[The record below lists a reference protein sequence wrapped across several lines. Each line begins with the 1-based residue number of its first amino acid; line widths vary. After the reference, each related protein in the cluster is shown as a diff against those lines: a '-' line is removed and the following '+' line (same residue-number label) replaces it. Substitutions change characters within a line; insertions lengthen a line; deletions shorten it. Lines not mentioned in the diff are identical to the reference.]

1 MALRKGWVTMGTQVC
16 DECGLAVQGNWR
28 SRHSRAGCD
37 ARVGLGKNN
46 QFNDARFILGDYI
59 KATGSHSRIEL
70 EEYLLAN
77 FPCGVSW
84 KANAEIAAGVVEGF
98 MKFHHIGD

>member
-1 MALRKGWVTMGTQVC
+1 MALRKGWVSMGAHVC
-16 DECGLAVQGNWR
+16 DECGLLVQGSWR

-46 QFNDARFILGDYI
+46 QFNDARIILGDYI

-77 FPCGVSW
+77 FPSGVSW
-84 KANAEIAAGVVEGF
+84 EASAEIVAGVVEGF
-98 MKFHHIGD
+98 VKFHHIVD